1 MRKEMNFRDAGGMK
15 TKDGKH
21 IKKGIFFRC
30 GSIGKM
36 SKEELMEMK
45 EYGIRYILDLR
56 NTHEVKHHPDP
67 AIEGMEQLPYSHC
80 GTKEG
85 KKVNFGFSGTK
96 HTSAECLKH
105 LTQVEDYYRKMP
117 YHNEMVKVLFDA
129 LLEKKVPVVIHCA
142 SGKDR
147 TGICCML
154 VQKTLGAADKDILDD
169 YLQSNIAYLEA
180 FEEETEKRKGEI
192 EQVPETLPVIQM
204 SKGVRKE
211 IMESVLQ
218 ELEQRYPD
226 METYLQEEYGY
237 TQEQI
242 AKIQEWYLEE
252 YSITSKK

>member
-15 TKDGKH
+15 IKDGRH
-21 IKKGIFFRC
+21 IKKGVFFRC
-30 GSIGKM
+30 GSISKM
-36 SKEELMEMK
+36 SEEKLMEMK
-45 EYGIRYILDLR
+45 EFGIRYILDLR

-67 AIEGMEQLPYSHC
+67 DIEGMEQLPYSHC

-85 KKVNFGFSGTK
+85 KKVNFGFSTTK
-96 HTSAECLKH
+96 HTSSECLKH
-105 LTQVEDYYRKMP
+105 LAQVKDYYCKMP

-169 YLQSNIAYLEA
+169 YLQSNIAYQEA
-180 FEEETEKRKGEI
+180 FEEETEKRKEEI
-192 EQVPETLPVIQM
+192 EQIPEILPVIQM

-226 METYLQEEYGY
+226 METYLLEEYGY
-237 TQEQI
+237 THEEI
-242 AKIQEWYLEE
+242 AKIQNWYVE
-252 YSITSKK
+252 K